1 LQLLKH
7 NKGGFIPPFL
17 LAISIVMQPYTF
29 FSGYTLVDI
38 TETGVTRDRG
48 TQELER
54 NQQRN
59 WETVLQCIG
68 LRAQPMHMVC
78 KVSRAELSEYEFG
91 EMYTG
96 MHQIWSFAFTVE
108 HENVFQKEKDKL
120 YYINQSFD
128 QVPIITGLNETA
140 RFLLPIFYTSGAI
153 KNMYFKI
160 DRIHLNN

>member
-1 LQLLKH
+1 
-7 NKGGFIPPFL
+7 
-17 LAISIVMQPYTF
+17 MQPYTF

-68 LRAQPMHMVC
+68 LRAQPMHMVT
-78 KVSRAELSEYEFG
+78 KTDMANLDFYEFG

-96 MHQIWSFAFTVE
+96 QHRVWSFAFTVE
-108 HENVFQKEKDKL
+108 HKNVFKHHDDNL
-120 YYINQSFD
+120 YYLDQSFD

-140 RFLLPIFYTSGAI
+140 RFILPIFYTAGAI
-153 KNMYFKI
+153 KNIYFKI
-160 DRIHLNN
+160 ERISVNN

>member
-1 LQLLKH
+1 
-7 NKGGFIPPFL
+7 
-17 LAISIVMQPYTF
+17 MQPYTF

-68 LRAQPMHMVC
+68 LRAQPMHMVA
-78 KVSRAELSEYEFG
+78 KIDTADLDFYEFG

-96 MHQIWSFAFTVE
+96 MHRVWSFAFTVE
-108 HENVFQKEKDKL
+108 HENVFKHNQDRL
-120 YYINQSFD
+120 YYLDQSFN
-128 QVPIITGLNETA
+128 QVPVITGLDETA
-140 RFLLPIFYTSGAI
+140 RFLLPIFYTAGAI
-153 KNMYFKI
+153 KNIYFKI
-160 DRIHLNN
+160 ERISVNN